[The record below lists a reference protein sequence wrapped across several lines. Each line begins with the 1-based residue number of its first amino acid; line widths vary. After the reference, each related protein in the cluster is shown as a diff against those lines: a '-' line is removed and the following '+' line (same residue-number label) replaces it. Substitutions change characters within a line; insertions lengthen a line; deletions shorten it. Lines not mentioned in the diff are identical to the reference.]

1 MPASTTPIS
10 TYKTYLMLGS
20 GTGTV
25 TYSKLIDI
33 KSFGDLGGTPETIDV
48 TTLSDS
54 KRKTIPGVEDL
65 QEITFTAN
73 YTSGDYATVLAACG
87 TSKQFAVWF
96 GADSSGNPDG
106 SDGKFEMT
114 GIASVYKNGGGV
126 NEAQDMT
133 ITINCSEGPTK
144 ASS

>member
-1 MPASTTPIS
+1 MAIS
-10 TYKTYLMLGS
+10 TYKTFLMLGS
-20 GTGTV
+20 GTTTV
-25 TYSKLIDI
+25 TYSKLVDI

-48 TTLSDS
+48 TTLSDK
-54 KRKTIPGVEDL
+54 KRKTIPGIEDL
-65 QEITFTAN
+65 QEITFVAN
-73 YTSGDYATVLAACG
+73 YTATDYATVLAACG

-96 GADSSGNPDG
+96 GGTESGDTVTPTG

-126 NEAQDMT
+126 NEAQEMT

-144 ASS
+144 AST

>member
-1 MPASTTPIS
+1 MAIS
-10 TYKTYLMLGS
+10 TFKTFLMRGS
-20 GTGTV
+20 GTSSV
-25 TYSKLIDI
+25 TYSKLVDI

-48 TTLSDS
+48 TTLSDK
-54 KRKTIPGVEDL
+54 KRKTIPGIEDL

-73 YTSGDYATVLAACG
+73 YTAEDYATVLAACG
-87 TSKQFAVWF
+87 TPEQFAVWF
-96 GADSSGNPDG
+96 GGTESGDTVTPTG

-126 NEAQDMT
+126 NEAQEMT

-144 ASS
+144 AST